1 MNNNL
6 KNIRAL
12 TLTILTESPVAISN
26 DQGFGNYTPIKKWFM
41 SDGVHGTSSVATIT
55 YELRK
60 ALMQKGW
67 HMSGIVLNADKNGK
81 VKNMYAKIE
90 DIESEDNKSLETDVF
105 GFLIP
110 DKQLSKTSP
119 IRIIPPKSLH
129 TFKNDT
135 QLITNKGFLNKEF
148 GRDYYDK
155 DENEYPKDNLQKTQA
170 LATEEVFG
178 DYYVYTVTIELDRLG
193 VLEVKNGKYLDP
205 DERIYLDK
213 KIRKIALKDIVD
225 SILELTRTIKHQT
238 VHLKPLAIFGGA
250 FESVIPYFWNDIQLD
265 KNNNLIL
272 DNVLETIDSYDLN
285 PENYVASYSNRFEAA
300 FKNKDLYGDTKA
312 AEGYPIKEV
321 KDLIEKIDIGEDNRW
336 YVNICKGEITNED

>member
-6 KNIRAL
+6 KKIRAL
-12 TLTILTESPVAISN
+12 TFTILTESPVAISN
-26 DQGFGNYTPIKKWFM
+26 DQGFGNHTPIKKWFM
-41 SDGVHGTSSVATIT
+41 SDGVHVTSSVSTIT

-60 ALMQKGW
+60 SLMKKGW
-67 HMSGIVLNADKNGK
+67 HMSSMIINP
-81 VKNMYAKIE
+81 KNMHPKIE
-90 DIESEDNKSLETDVF
+90 DIESEDNKALETDVF

-119 IRIIPPKSLH
+119 IRIIPPRSLH

-135 QLITNKGFLNKEF
+135 QLITNRGFLNKEF
-148 GRDYYDK
+148 ERNYYDK
-155 DENEYPKDNLQKTQA
+155 SGNEYPTDNLQKTQA

-193 VLEVKNGKYLDP
+193 VLEVKDGKYLDP

-213 KIRKIALKDIVD
+213 KIRKLALIDIVD

-250 FESVIPYFWNDIQLD
+250 FESVIPYFWNDIELD
-265 KNNNLIL
+265 QNNNLIL
-272 DNVLETIDSYDLN
+272 DNVIETIDSYDLKSQK
-285 PENYVASYSNRFEAA
+285 YLASYSNRFEAA
-300 FKNKDLYGDTKA
+300 YKNNKLFENATISK
-312 AEGYPIKEV
+312 GYPVKEV
-321 KDLIEKIDIGEDNRW
+321 KDLIKEIVIGEDNMW
-336 YVNICKGEITNED
+336 YVNIYEGEITNGD